1 MAAVAGVCDRSS
13 LDELSRGRDARIA
26 VRIITRVASGVRYRY
41 TPEGERKTME
51 LKLKMRASLRQRS
64 DEHLGLGTS
73 NGNAGLFHVDKYED
87 PDSFPSS
94 VDPSGSSSDHAT
106 GGMQPSSGSSGSTSG
121 VVPPATSPTI
131 PVTPTSIVP
140 HIQRSVLNSAN
151 NLQHAL
157 GNYGGSADSTPQL
170 HVSHGH
176 LPSYGIGFSATGTSS
191 ALELSPMD
199 FASDAMTSGMDFAAL
214 IGEGEELVRKVSYV
228 PKDAV
233 TCQICGLKVSNQR
246 SSLVYHANTK
256 HIKLNLYQCA
266 VCQKTWQTIAKSD
279 VLKHVKAIHNGDE
292 SMIIDNR
299 KRLGYQLR
307 MFTARCFPPKPSN
320 KAKPL
325 TAGCSPPRPG
335 APSSDPDFG
344 TIHSESASQILQSFI
359 GAGGSNPVNVP
370 KEEPD
375 MDHEEGDHEEGGDGL
390 DEVDNGFAD
399 SSVMQAA
406 LACMLAMAEDNV
418 KMEVEEGEGSAVSA
432 KDKKRFEVKK
442 WSAVALWAWDIQVDN
457 CAICRNHIMDLCI
470 ECQANQ
476 GNQSTGQKEECTVAW
491 GNCNHAFHF
500 HCISRWLKTR
510 QVCPLDNREW
520 EFQKYGH

>member
-1 MAAVAGVCDRSS
+1 MNHSHISPIPYTCIECGGDS
-13 LDELSRGRDARIA
+13 LRFPTPEELEIHIA
-26 VRIITRVASGVRYRY
+26 SDHLNYCPYECERCRFAKFPTEFALISHCKSDHGLKEFFVRYRF

-51 LKLKMRASLRQRS
+51 LKLKMRASLRLRS
-64 DEHLGLGTS
+64 DDHLGLGTS
-73 NGNAGLFHVDKYED
+73 NGHAGLFPVDKYED

-94 VDPSGSSSDHAT
+94 VDPSGSSCDHAS
-106 GGMQPSSGSSGSTSG
+106 GSVQPSSGSSGSTGG
-121 VVPPATSPTI
+121 VVPPATSPSI
-131 PVTPTSIVP
+131 PVTPTSVVP
-140 HIQRSVLNSAN
+140 HIQRNVLSSA
-151 NLQHAL
+151 QHSL

-170 HVSHGH
+170 HISHGH
-176 LPSYGIGFSATGTSS
+176 HGYGGGYPSATGTSS

-199 FASDAMTSGMDFAAL
+199 FASDAMSSGMDFAAL

-325 TAGCSPPRPG
+325 TAGCSPPRHG
-335 APSSDPDFG
+335 GPSSEPDYG
-344 TIHSESASQILQSFI
+344 SIHAESASQILQSFI
-359 GAGGSNPVNVP
+359 GAGGNNPVNIP

-375 MDHEEGDHEEGGDGL
+375 MDHDEGDHEEGGDGL
-390 DEVDNGFAD
+390 DEVDNGYGE

-406 LACMLAMAEDNV
+406 LACM
-418 KMEVEEGEGSAVSA
+418 
-432 KDKKRFEVKK
+432 
-442 WSAVALWAWDIQVDN
+442 VAQQQQQQQQHQQQQQIVHPD
-457 CAICRNHIMDLCI
+457 H
-470 ECQANQ
+470 
-476 GNQSTGQKEECTVAW
+476 
-491 GNCNHAFHF
+491 
-500 HCISRWLKTR
+500 
-510 QVCPLDNREW
+510 P
-520 EFQKYGH
+520 

>member
-1 MAAVAGVCDRSS
+1 
-13 LDELSRGRDARIA
+13 LPF
-26 VRIITRVASGVRYRY
+26 SGVRIQ
-41 TPEGERKTME
+41 
-51 LKLKMRASLRQRS
+51 KLKER
-64 DEHLGLGTS
+64 DVNFFTTS
-73 NGNAGLFHVDKYED
+73 FQYED

-157 GNYGGSADSTPQL
+157 GNYGGWVPLIQPRSCTFHMDIFPAMESSDITLL
-170 HVSHGH
+170 H
-176 LPSYGIGFSATGTSS
+176 F
-191 ALELSPMD
+191 
-199 FASDAMTSGMDFAAL
+199 
-214 IGEGEELVRKVSYV
+214 R
-228 PKDAV
+228 
-233 TCQICGLKVSNQR
+233 
-246 SSLVYHANTK
+246 

-359 GAGGSNPVNVP
+359 GAGGNNPVNVP

-375 MDHEEGDHEEGGDGL
+375 MDHEE
-390 DEVDNGFAD
+390 
-399 SSVMQAA
+399 
-406 LACMLAMAEDNV
+406 
-418 KMEVEEGEGSAVSA
+418 VSYEYLFLECEIA
-432 KDKKRFEVKK
+432 K
-442 WSAVALWAWDIQVDN
+442 SMTIA
-457 CAICRNHIMDLCI
+457 
-470 ECQANQ
+470 
-476 GNQSTGQKEECTVAW
+476 
-491 GNCNHAFHF
+491 
-500 HCISRWLKTR
+500 
-510 QVCPLDNREW
+510 PLTPN
-520 EFQKYGH
+520 